1 MVRQQILKKGSV
13 MTSLVL
19 CVVFLAIPA
28 FGTPDGGLEQD
39 LVKQIKALAAAGDMT
54 GLAEIAEANPEQAAQ
69 IAALA
74 AKENPKLAAQIAA
87 KIAGVVP
94 EQATQIA
101 ALAAKE
107 NPKLAAEIAAEIAG
121 VVPDQATAIA
131 EAVSR
136 EYPEDKDRITS
147 AVNNAVA
154 NRNRNPES
162 NRHRHHGP
170 DEPPYG
176 Q

>member
-74 AKENPKLAAQIAA
+74 AKENPKLAA
-87 KIAGVVP
+87 
-94 EQATQIA
+94 
-101 ALAAKE
+101 
-107 NPKLAAEIAAEIAG
+107 EIAAEIAG